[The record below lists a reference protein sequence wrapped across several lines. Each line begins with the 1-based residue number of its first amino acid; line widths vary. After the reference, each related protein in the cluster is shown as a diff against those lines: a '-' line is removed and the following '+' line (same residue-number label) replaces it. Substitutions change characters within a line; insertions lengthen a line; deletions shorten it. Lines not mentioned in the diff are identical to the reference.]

1 MNELQRQQYLDAL
14 GVDTY
19 MPRWVLP
26 HAPEPVACDVSFIPS
41 ELEGSEGGGE
51 GISAAV
57 ASQPAVND
65 SAATPVAR
73 PASTGAAPQGQASS
87 SSVLAVLSG
96 ETPTADKVPAVE
108 TVAEVKDTSVPTATE
123 QAKPQAASEPVP
135 AFALSIWR
143 ISEDLLI
150 IDSRQA
156 QLALPTEPLLIN
168 ILAALGYPRQPLPK
182 TEVIRW
188 PMVDNP
194 FVGQSEADARE
205 MLEAYLDGK
214 LLTHPTK
221 HLLLMG
227 DEAARY
233 ILPAEQS
240 LADVQGKA
248 IELPQHKAE
257 AIVVPSLSDMLQDP
271 LQKRLTWQAI
281 QPLVLSQE

>member
-19 MPRWVLP
+19 MPRWELP
-26 HAPEPVACDVSFIPS
+26 HAPASVACDVSFIPS
-41 ELEGSEGGGE
+41 ELGVGT
-51 GISAAV
+51 AV

-65 SAATPVAR
+65 
-73 PASTGAAPQGQASS
+73 AAPKVAGPAVTAPAVDPAHQGASSS

-96 ETPTADKVPAVE
+96 EKPVKKTAPAVE
-108 TVAEVKDTSVPTATE
+108 VEVKAATAAVE
-123 QAKPQAASEPVP
+123 NDLVKSPEDSEPVP

-143 ISEDLLI
+143 ISEDLMV

-194 FVGQSEADARE
+194 FVGQTEADARE

-227 DEAARY
+227 DDAARY
-233 ILPAEQS
+233 ILPAEQGD
-240 LADVQGKA
+240 DVVGKSV
-248 IELPQHKAE
+248 ELPQHKAE
-257 AIVVPSLSDMLQDP
+257 AIVVPSLTDMLQDP
-271 LQKRLTWQAI
+271 ITKRLTWQAI
-281 QPLVLSQE
+281 QPLLLTQE

>member
-41 ELEGSEGGGE
+41 ELGAGE
-51 GISAAV
+51 AGKGITAGV
-57 ASQPAVND
+57 ASQPTTND
-65 SAATPVAR
+65 
-73 PASTGAAPQGQASS
+73 AAPVVRSAPAGGASPGQASP

-96 ETPTADKVPAVE
+96 EAPAAEPASSVE
-108 TVAEVKDTSVPTATE
+108 SETKDTSTSVATE
-123 QAKPQAASEPVP
+123 QAKSQTASEPAP

-143 ISEDLLI
+143 ISEDLLVV
-150 IDSRQA
+150 DSRQA

-168 ILAALGYPRQPLPK
+168 ILVALGYPRQPLPK

-194 FVGQSEADARE
+194 FVGQTQADARE

-227 DEAARY
+227 EDAARY
-233 ILPAEQS
+233 ILPVEQNAEKVLGQS
-240 LADVQGKA
+240 VA
-248 IELPQHKAE
+248 LPQHNAE
-257 AIVVPSLSDMLQDP
+257 AIVVPSLSDMLQEP
-271 LQKRLTWQAI
+271 LLKRLTWQAI
-281 QPLVLSQE
+281 QPLVL

>member
-41 ELEGSEGGGE
+41 ELGAGE
-51 GISAAV
+51 VGQGAAG
-57 ASQPAVND
+57 AMSQPATND
-65 SAATPVAR
+65 
-73 PASTGAAPQGQASS
+73 AAPVVRSAPVGGASPGQASPS
-87 SSVLAVLSG
+87 AVLAVLSG
-96 ETPTADKVPAVE
+96 EAPAAEPAPSVESETKDTPTSA
-108 TVAEVKDTSVPTATE
+108 ATE
-123 QAKPQAASEPVP
+123 QTKSQTASEPAP

-143 ISEDLLI
+143 ISEDLLVV
-150 IDSRQA
+150 DSRQA

-194 FVGQSEADARE
+194 FVGQTQADARE

-227 DEAARY
+227 EDAARY
-233 ILPAEQS
+233 ILPVEQNAEKVLGQS
-240 LADVQGKA
+240 VA
-248 IELPQHKAE
+248 LPQHNAE
-257 AIVVPSLSDMLQDP
+257 AIVVPSLSDMLQEP
-271 LQKRLTWQAI
+271 LLKRLTWQAI
-281 QPLVLSQE
+281 QPLVL